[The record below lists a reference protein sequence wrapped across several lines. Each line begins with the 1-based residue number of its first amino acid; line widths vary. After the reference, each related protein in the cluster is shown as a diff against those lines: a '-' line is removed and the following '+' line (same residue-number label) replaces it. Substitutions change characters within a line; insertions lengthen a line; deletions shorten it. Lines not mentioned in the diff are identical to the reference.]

1 METIKLEKSGNFMW
15 VTDLKTN
22 TVTRFP
28 AKDTYYAFENRDK
41 VLVLTWDKNNGE
53 TYHRY
58 NVSELVDLNEDPWS
72 SFSALDTFLAS
83 NLGFN
88 GGGGTSGTTQNLSET
103 LNNGNETAGF
113 DILVNDSDSI
123 ELENGSLLRKGTYD
137 FGGFGDV
144 IVSGIT
150 NSGDGFIQG
159 IMGWGDPSGTLWSD
173 LNGTYIKTSV
183 AVTPISYG
191 LGDIGMHTPEPGTFN
206 YYLENPISLGLPD
219 SGWNGIAYFLAP
231 GNRSGWGD
239 PNDNASTDTPVN
251 YWRLC
256 VLADYPYVYFT
267 NPSSDPYNFPTSG
280 WVPIDDTV
288 PNSEGGNGYTYIAN
302 YGGGFTANIS
312 NTLNGNGGISRICS
326 IGYEDMWQAGVRYV
340 FGNSGSI
347 RHATNGFSIIPGSS
361 FDYTKNF
368 AVGSLWTLDN
378 GDTYVCTDNSFNAAV
393 WELYSSPASK
403 YKVYTALLTQSGS
416 SNPQTIYIGTNYG
429 STLTIGVSYT
439 IDGNDTTDFT
449 NVGAPNNNIGTSF
462 VATGTIPNNQNNN
475 DITYL
480 TYNLGTPVVTVLEN
494 TIGNIWFEYKSVG
507 DYRCNSDSLFTIGK
521 TTIDIDSYGQNGNA
535 SGGALISNTTLN
547 PVDKFTIN
555 TYKAGDSD
563 DILAANRIEIR
574 VYN

>member
-15 VTDLKTN
+15 VTDLQTN

-41 VLVLTWDKNNGE
+41 VLVITWDKNNGE

-58 NVSELVDLNEDPWS
+58 NVSELVNSNEAPWS

-103 LNNGNETAGF
+103 LNNGNETAGE
-113 DILVNDSDSI
+113 DIFINDGDAI
-123 ELENGSLLRKGTYD
+123 LFENGSLLKEGTYD

-144 IVSGIT
+144 IVSGISNT
-150 NSGDGFIQG
+150 GDGYIQG
-159 IMGWGDPSGTLWSD
+159 IMGWGDPAGTLWSD

-183 AVTPISYG
+183 AVTPAAFG
-191 LGDIGMHTPEPGTFN
+191 AGDIGMHTPEPGTFN
-206 YYLENPISLGLPD
+206 YYLENPISMGSPN
-219 SGWNGIAYFLAP
+219 SAWNGIAYFLAP
-231 GNRSGWGD
+231 GNKCGWGD
-239 PNDNASTDTPVN
+239 PNNNATTDPVVN

-256 VLADYPYVYFT
+256 VLADYPSVYFI

-280 WVPIDDTV
+280 WVPIDDTLL
-288 PNSEGGNGYTYIAN
+288 NSEGGNGYTYIAN

-347 RHATNGFSIIPGSS
+347 RHATNGFNIIPGSS

-378 GDTYVCTDNSFNAAV
+378 GDTYVCTDNTLNAAV
-393 WELYSSPASK
+393 WELYSSPAPK
-403 YKVYTALLTQSGS
+403 YKVYTALLTQSGADNPGIL
-416 SNPQTIYIGTNYG
+416 SN
-429 STLTIGVSYT
+429 SDLTIGVTYQIKTGSS
-439 IDGNDTTDFT
+439 GSFDFT
-449 NVGAPNNNIGTSF
+449 NVGAPNNDIGTYF
-462 VATGTIPNNQNNN
+462 VATGTTPNDWASASLNY
-475 DITYL
+475 DTGAPTAI
-480 TYNLGTPVVTVLEN
+480 VLEN
-494 TIGNIWFEYKSVG
+494 TIGNIYFEYVDSGLYVCKSP
-507 DYRCNSDSLFTIGK
+507 SLFTVNK
-521 TTIDIDSYGQNGNA
+521 TTIDMDAYCQNGNPVT
-535 SGGALISNTTLN
+535 SLIYKDLSTSR
-547 PVDKFTIN
+547 FTIG
-555 TYKAGDSD
+555 TYKDAYGNDYLSN
-563 DILAANRIEIR
+563 NRLEIR

>member
-1 METIKLEKSGNFMW
+1 MEKIKLEKSGNFMW
-15 VTDLKTN
+15 VTDLQTN

-28 AKDTYYAFENRDK
+28 AKDTYYAFEDRNK

-58 NVSELVDLNEDPWS
+58 NVSELVDSNEEPWS
-72 SFSALDTFLAS
+72 SFAELDTFLAE

-103 LNNGNETAGF
+103 LNNGNQTDGF
-113 DILVNDSDSI
+113 NIFVNDSDYI
-123 ELENGSLLRKGTYD
+123 ELENGSLIKKGTYD

-150 NSGDGFIQG
+150 NTGDGYING

-183 AVTPISYG
+183 AVTPAAFSN
-191 LGDIGMHTPEPGTFN
+191 GDIGMHTPQPGTFN
-206 YYLENPISLGLPD
+206 YYLENPISMGSPN
-219 SGWNGIAYFLAP
+219 SAWNGVAYFLAP
-231 GNRSGWGD
+231 GNRSGWGN
-239 PNDNASTDTPVN
+239 PNDNGTTDPVVN

-256 VLADYPYVYFT
+256 VLSDYPYVYFI

-288 PNSEGGNGYTYIAN
+288 PSSEGGGGYTYIAN
-302 YGGGFTANIS
+302 YGGGFAANIS

-347 RHATNGFSIIPGSS
+347 RHATNGFTIIPGSS

-378 GDTYVCTDNSFNAAV
+378 GDTYVCTDNSLNAAV
-393 WELYSSPASK
+393 WELYSSPTPK
-403 YKVYTALLTQSGS
+403 YKVYTALLTQSGGDNTQNIDS
-416 SNPQTIYIGTNYG
+416 VD
-429 STLTIGVSYT
+429 LTIGVTYF
-439 IDGNDTTDFT
+439 INNNVMGDFT
-449 NVGAPNNNIGTSF
+449 NVGAPNNDNGTYF
-462 VATGTIPNNQNNN
+462 VATGTTPTDWGINLSGN
-475 DITYL
+475 TL
-480 TYNLGTPVVTVLEN
+480 TLNTGAPTVIVLEN
-494 TIGNIWFEYKSVG
+494 TIGNIWFTYNVIGQYICE
-507 DYRCNSDSLFTIGK
+507 SDNLFTIDK
-521 TTIDIDSYGQNGNA
+521 TTIDIDSYGQNANPA
-535 SGGALISNTTLN
+535 ALILNSTSN
-547 PVDKFTIN
+547 PVNKFTII
-555 TYKAGDSD
+555 TYKSGYED
-563 DILAANRIEIR
+563 DILTNNRIEIK

>member
-15 VTDLKTN
+15 VTDLQTN

-41 VLVLTWDKNNGE
+41 VLVITWDKNNGE

-58 NVSELVDLNEDPWS
+58 NVSELVDSNEDPWS

-103 LNNGNETAGF
+103 LNNGNETSGV
-113 DILVNDSDSI
+113 DILVNDGDSI

-150 NSGDGFIQG
+150 NTGDGFIQG
-159 IMGWGDPSGTLWSD
+159 IMGWGDPAGTLWSD

-183 AVTPISYG
+183 AVTPAAYFG
-191 LGDIGMHTPEPGTFN
+191 GDIGMHTPEPGTFN
-206 YYLENPISLGLPD
+206 YYLENPISMGSPN
-219 SGWNGIAYFLAP
+219 SAWNGIAYFLAP

-239 PNDNASTDTPVN
+239 PNDNATTDTVVN

-280 WVPIDDTV
+280 WVPIDYTIL
-288 PNSEGGNGYTYIAN
+288 NSEGGNGYTYIAN

-378 GDTYVCTDNSFNAAV
+378 GDTYVCTDNTLNAAV

-403 YKVYTALLTQSGS
+403 YKVFTALLTQSGADNPNVLSNSDLTKGVTYQIKTGS
-416 SNPQTIYIGTNYG
+416 SG
-429 STLTIGVSYT
+429 SY
-439 IDGNDTTDFT
+439 DFT
-449 NVGAPNNNIGTSF
+449 NVGAPNNDINTYF
-462 VATGTIPNNQNNN
+462 VATGTTPNDWDGAFLN
-475 DITYL
+475 
-480 TYNLGTPVVTVLEN
+480 YNTAAPTVIVLEN
-494 TIGNIWFEYKSVG
+494 TIGNIWFEYSEDGLYLCKSF
-507 DYRCNSDSLFTIGK
+507 SLFTPNKTIIDMDAYCQDGNPECNLVYQGLGHSVFKIGTHK
-521 TTIDIDSYGQNGNA
+521 
-535 SGGALISNTTLN
+535 GGYDNDRLSNHRL
-547 PVDKFTIN
+547 
-555 TYKAGDSD
+555 
-563 DILAANRIEIR
+563 EIR